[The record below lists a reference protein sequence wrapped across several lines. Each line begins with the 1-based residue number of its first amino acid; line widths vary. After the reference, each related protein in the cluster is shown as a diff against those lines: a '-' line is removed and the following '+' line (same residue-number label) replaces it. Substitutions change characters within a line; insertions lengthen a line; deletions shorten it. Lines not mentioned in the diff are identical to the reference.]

1 MPKASFELQTK
12 TQLLLGVAAVAAF
25 AAGVRYYHYQQYE
38 TVEFGHRTKGGGI
51 DRRGVERDAG
61 RVENDGLRNMQIFVL
76 RALKKSKQL
85 PKD

>member
-38 TVEFGHRTKGGGI
+38 TVEFGHRTKGWWDWIVG
-51 DRRGVERDAG
+51 E
-61 RVENDGLRNMQIFVL
+61 
-76 RALKKSKQL
+76 SKETL
-85 PKD
+85 DESKTMD